1 MPWEAHGCDMHRAG
15 TWRGSESF
23 VFAVLEATK
32 ADLKQQMFGLIQWF
46 SVPIRQPS
54 LLHF

>member
-1 MPWEAHGCDMHRAG
+1 MHRAG

-32 ADLKQQMFGLIQWF
+32 ADLKQQMFELIQWF

>member
-1 MPWEAHGCDMHRAG
+1 MHRAG

-32 ADLKQQMFGLIQWF
+32 VDLKQKMFKLINDLVSR
-46 SVPIRQPS
+46 SVNPVGPS
-54 LLHF
+54 AE